1 MSAVIMQFPSNPRA
15 LSERRRAVKES
26 VDERAR
32 STNASLEQRRA
43 AIGAAL
49 ASLDRG
55 DSAGTAI
62 QRGYDQLP
70 SVRRQ
75 AYRVPTFPGD
85 AA

>member
-1 MSAVIMQFPSNPRA
+1 MSAVIMQFPSNPRE
-15 LSERRRAVKES
+15 LSERRRAAKDS

-32 STNASLEQRRA
+32 STNATVDQRRA
-43 AIGAAL
+43 ALAAVL

-55 DSAGTAI
+55 DSLGSAI

-75 AYRVPTFPGD
+75 AYRVPIFPGD